1 MTRKLLGSER
11 AQIRSAEQQLQRLLP
26 ASWTLASREEARV
39 QEPRPD
45 ATFTLRA
52 PDGKSATIVV
62 EAKSDGSPATVRRT
76 LPLLTT
82 LLAGSGADAA
92 IFVAPYLSSR
102 SREFLTDA
110 RFGYVDGTG
119 NIRLSIEQPALF
131 IQAQGA
137 DRDPAPV
144 DRPLRSLR
152 GRAAGRFVRALLDFR
167 PPYTLSGLALRSETP
182 IASVFRVVD
191 LLQREALV
199 EREDRGPI
207 TSVAWPDL
215 LRRWTQDYAFLTSN
229 ATKALLAPRGV
240 TEVMAALPDARFDRV
255 ITGGM
260 AAAPKV
266 APERLLAI
274 YVDDAEVAARDL
286 GLRDTEVGANV
297 ILAEPFDVVAM
308 ERYRTIDSLWFAA
321 PTQVVADLM
330 TGPGRW
336 PQQAEAMLR
345 WMEENEDAWRT

>member
-1 MTRKLLGSER
+1 MKDF
-11 AQIRSAEQQLQRLLP
+11 P
-26 ASWTLASREEARV
+26 ADAMLTV
-39 QEPRPD
+39 RP
-45 ATFTLRA
+45 
-52 PDGKSATIVV
+52 PDGTVATVV
-62 EAKSDGSPATVRRT
+62 VVAKSDGSPVTVRRT
-76 LPLLTT
+76 IPQLAT
-82 LLAGSGADAA
+82 LLAGSEADAV
-92 IFVAPYLSSR
+92 ILVAPYLPPR
-102 SREFLTDA
+102 SREFLTQA
-110 RFGYVDGTG
+110 GLGYADGTG
-119 NIRLSIEQPALF
+119 NIRLSIDKPALF

-137 DRDPAPV
+137 DRDPAPI
-144 DRPLRSLR
+144 DRPLQSLK
-152 GRAAGRFVRALLDFR
+152 GRAAGRVVRALLDFR
-167 PPYTLSGLALRSETP
+167 PPYTLSELSLRSDTP

-199 EREDRGPI
+199 ERDGRGPI
-207 TSVAWPDL
+207 TAVAWQDL

-240 TEVMAALPDARFDRV
+240 TEVMAALAEVRFDRV

-266 APERLLAI
+266 APERLLAL
-274 YVDDAEVAARDL
+274 YVDDAEVAARELDL
-286 GLRDTEVGANV
+286 RETEAGANV
-297 ILAEPFDVVAM
+297 ILAEPFDIVAM

-345 WMEENEDAWRT
+345 WMEENEDGWRA

>member
-1 MTRKLLGSER
+1 MTRKILGSER
-11 AQIRSAEQQLQRLLP
+11 TLIRDAGQQLERMLP
-26 ASWTLASREEARV
+26 TSWTLTSREEARV
-39 QEPRPD
+39 EELR
-45 ATFTLRA
+45 AAGTFTLRA
-52 PDGKSATIVV
+52 PDGKSVTIVV

-76 LPLLTT
+76 LPK
-82 LLAGSGADAA
+82 LATFLARSGADAA
-92 IFVAPYLSSR
+92 IFVASYLSPR
-102 SREFLTDA
+102 SREFLTQA
-110 RFGYVDGTG
+110 GFGYVDGTG

-137 DRDPAPV
+137 DRDPAPT

-152 GRAAGRFVRALLDFR
+152 GRAAGRVVRALLDLR

-191 LLQREALV
+191 LLEREALV

-215 LRRWTQDYAFLTSN
+215 LRRWTKDYSFLTSN

-240 TEVMAALPDARFDRV
+240 TEVMAALADSPFDGV
-255 ITGGM
+255 ITGGI

-266 APERLLAI
+266 APERLLAL
-274 YVDDAEVAARDL
+274 YVDDAEVAARE
-286 GLRDTEVGANV
+286 LRLRETESGANV

-308 ERYRTIDSLWFAA
+308 ERYRTIGSLWFAA

-336 PQQAEAMLR
+336 PQQGEAMLR

>member
-1 MTRKLLGSER
+1 MTRKTLESER
-11 AQIRSAEQQLQRLLP
+11 TLIRRAGEQLERSLP
-26 ASWTLASREEARV
+26 TSWALTSREEARV
-39 QEPRPD
+39 QDLRPD

-62 EAKSDGSPATVRRT
+62 EAKSDGAPATVRRT
-76 LPLLTT
+76 LPKLVT
-82 LLAGSGADAA
+82 LLARSGADAA
-92 IFVAPYLSSR
+92 IFVAPYLSPR
-102 SREFLTDA
+102 SREFLTQA
-110 RFGYVDGTG
+110 GFGYVDGTG

-131 IQAQGA
+131 IQALGA
-137 DRDPAPV
+137 DRDPAPI

-152 GRAAGRFVRALLDFR
+152 GRAAGRVVRALLDFR
-167 PPYTLSGLALRSETP
+167 PPYTLSELALRSETP

-191 LLQREALV
+191 LLEREAIV
-199 EREDRGPI
+199 ERMDRGPI
-207 TSVAWPDL
+207 TSVSWQDL
-215 LRRWTQDYAFLTSN
+215 LRRWTHDYAFLTSN

-240 TEVMAALPDARFDRV
+240 TGVIAALAGARFDGV

-274 YVDDAEVAARDL
+274 YVEDAEVAARDL
-286 GLRDTEVGANV
+286 GLRDTEAGANV

>member
-1 MTRKLLGSER
+1 MTRKTLESVR
-11 AQIRSAEQQLQRLLP
+11 TQIRSALDQLERLLP
-26 ASWTLASREEARV
+26 ISWTLSGREEARV
-39 QEPRPD
+39 QDLRPD

-52 PDGKSATIVV
+52 PDGGSVAIVV

-76 LPLLTT
+76 LPRLASLS
-82 LLAGSGADAA
+82 AGSGATTV
-92 IFVAPYLSSR
+92 IFVAPYLSPR
-102 SREFLTDA
+102 SREFLTQSG
-110 RFGYVDGTG
+110 FGYVDGTG

-137 DRDPAPV
+137 DRDPAPT

-152 GRAAGRFVRALLDFR
+152 GRAAGRVVRALLDFR
-167 PPYTLSGLALRSETP
+167 PPYTLSELAVRSDTP

-191 LLQREALV
+191 LLQREALI
-199 EREDRGPI
+199 EREDRGPV
-207 TSVAWPDL
+207 TSVAWQDL
-215 LRRWTQDYAFLTSN
+215 LRRWTQDYVFLTSN
-229 ATKALLAPRGV
+229 ATEALLAPRGV
-240 TEVMAALPDARFDRV
+240 TEVMATLAGARFDGV

-266 APERLLAI
+266 APERLLAL
-274 YVDDAEVAARDL
+274 YVEDAEVAARDL
-286 GLRDTEVGANV
+286 GLRETEAGANV